1 VRRVLLVTQRPL
13 EYGGGASVRWQY
25 LRDALPRHG
34 WEVDEV
40 SARPNPTANA
50 VSTDPRA
57 ARLAA
62 ARTKV
67 MTAAGAVARPAFRRL
82 GIQPEAFP
90 PNALWSLT
98 GRPAVR
104 RASERAR
111 PDVVWATCPPPAAL
125 FAALAAVD
133 GGAVPLVA
141 EMRDLWA
148 GNPYFDAGGTL
159 LTRIEKRAFA
169 RADAVVTVTESCAG
183 RMRGLHPEIAP
194 RLEVLPNGFDPVLLE
209 QRESPRS
216 HGERATL
223 VHAGT
228 LYGDRSAVTLLRA
241 LSRPE
246 LAPRTRLVLV
256 GALDP
261 LTRAELRRDLGALEV
276 VVEPPVPWRA
286 AVERVRTADI
296 AVVINSPG
304 TGGDMAA
311 PSKLYEA
318 LALGTPVLALTN
330 PASESER
337 LLERLGHDAGCAPPG
352 DEEAI
357 ARAVIRLLD
366 APPPPVD
373 PAALAPFNRAAVAER
388 VAALLDRLARPT

>member
-1 VRRVLLVTQRPL
+1 MKRLLLVTQRPL
-13 EYGGGASVRWQY
+13 EYGGGGSVRWQY

-34 WEVDEV
+34 WAVEVV

-50 VSTDPRA
+50 AATDPRA

-62 ARTKV
+62 ARAKV
-67 MTAAGAVARPAFRRL
+67 MTAVGAATRPAYRRL
-82 GIQPEAFP
+82 GLQPEAFP

-104 RASERAR
+104 RMSERVR
-111 PDVVWATCPPPAAL
+111 PDVVWATCPPPSAL
-125 FAALAAVD
+125 FAALGGVDAAT
-133 GGAVPLVA
+133 PFVA

-169 RADAVVTVTESCAG
+169 RAAAIVTVTDSCAD
-183 RMRGLHPEIAP
+183 RMRALHPEIAS
-194 RLEVLPNGFDPVLLE
+194 RLHVLPNGFDPVLLE
-209 QRESPRS
+209 LRRPPRAA
-216 HGERATL
+216 GERTTL

-228 LYGDRSAVTLLRA
+228 LYGDRSAVTLMRA

-246 LAPRTRLVLV
+246 LAGRTRLELV
-256 GALDP
+256 GAVDP
-261 LTRAELRRDLGALEV
+261 QTTAELRHARCEV
-276 VVEPPVPWRA
+276 VVEPPTSWRA
-286 AVERVRTADI
+286 AVERVRDADI

-318 LALGTPVLALTN
+318 LVLGTPVLALTG
-330 PASESER
+330 PGSETER
-337 LLERLGHDAGCAPPG
+337 LLQRLGHDAGCATPG
-352 DEEAI
+352 DED
-357 ARAVIRLLD
+357 AVANTVARLLD
-366 APPPPVD
+366 APPAAVD
-373 PAALAPFNRAAVAER
+373 PAALAPFSRETVAGQL
-388 VAALLDRLARPT
+388 AQLLDGLAAS

>member
-1 VRRVLLVTQRPL
+1 MRRLLLVTQRPL
-13 EYGGGASVRWQY
+13 GYGGGASVRWQY
-25 LRDALPRHG
+25 LHDALPAHG
-34 WEVDEV
+34 WEVTAV

-50 VSTDPRA
+50 ASTDPRA

-62 ARTKV
+62 ARAKV
-67 MTAAGAVARPAFRRL
+67 MTAVGAATRPAYRRL

-104 RASERAR
+104 RARERVG
-111 PDVVWATCPPPAAL
+111 PDVVWATCPPPSAL
-125 FAALAAVD
+125 FAALPAVD

-141 EMRDLWA
+141 EMRDIWA

-169 RADAVVTVTESCAG
+169 RADAVVTVTESCAD
-183 RMRGLHPEIAP
+183 RMLGLHPEIAP
-194 RLEVLPNGFDPVLLE
+194 RLEVLPNGFDPILLDLRGRP
-209 QRESPRS
+209 RERRD
-216 HGERATL
+216 RATL

-228 LYGDRSAVTLLRA
+228 LYGDRSAVTLVRA
-241 LSRPE
+241 LARPE
-246 LAPRTRLVLV
+246 LARRTRLVLV
-256 GALDP
+256 GGLDP
-261 LTRAELRRDLGALEV
+261 GTEAELRRGHGALEV
-276 VVEPPVPWRA
+276 VAEPPMPWRE
-286 AVERVRTADI
+286 AVERVRAADV

-330 PASESER
+330 RGSESER
-337 LLERLGHDAGCAPPG
+337 LLQHLGHDAGCAPPG
-352 DEEAI
+352 DEAAV
-357 ARAVIRLLD
+357 ARAVTRLLD
-366 APPPPVD
+366 AAPAPVD
-373 PAALAPFNRAAVAER
+373 PAALAPFSRAAIAER
-388 VAALLDRLARPT
+388 VAALLDRLAGD

>member
-1 VRRVLLVTQRPL
+1 MRRLLLVTQRPL
-13 EYGGGASVRWQY
+13 DYGGGASVRWQY

-34 WEVDEV
+34 WQVDEV
-40 SARPNPTANA
+40 SARPNVTANP

-57 ARLAA
+57 ARVAA
-62 ARTKV
+62 TRAKIMST
-67 MTAAGAVARPAFRRL
+67 AGAVSRPVFRRL

-98 GRPAVR
+98 GRATVR
-104 RASERAR
+104 RATERLR
-111 PDVVWATCPPPAAL
+111 PDVVWATCPPPSAL
-125 FAALAAVD
+125 FAALPAVN

-169 RADAVVTVTESCAG
+169 RAAAIVTVTESCAA
-183 RMRGLHPEIAP
+183 RMVGLHPEIAP
-194 RLEVLPNGFDPVLLE
+194 RLEVLPNGFDPALLGL
-209 QRESPRS
+209 RERRGA
-216 HGERATL
+216 HGARATL

-241 LSRPE
+241 LSGPE
-246 LAPRTRLVLV
+246 LATRTRLVLL
-256 GALDP
+256 GALDAA
-261 LTRAELRRDLGALEV
+261 TGAELRRYHGDVEV
-276 VVEPPVPWRA
+276 VVEPPVPWRD
-286 AVERVRTADI
+286 AVERISAADV

-318 LALGTPVLALTN
+318 LAVGTPVLALTS
-330 PASESER
+330 PGSESER
-337 LLERLGHDAGCAPPG
+337 LLERLGHDKGCAPPG
-352 DEEAI
+352 DEAAI
-357 ARAVIRLLD
+357 RQAILRLIE
-366 APPPPVD
+366 APPWPVD
-373 PAALAPFNRAAVAER
+373 PAALAPFSRAAVAEQ
-388 VAALLDRLARPT
+388 VAALLERLSS